1 MPGQSQTPAMFGSV
15 LVLDNDKP
23 HAQHAARLLHEQR
36 WTSSLT
42 FNLQTALRTLQA
54 TRYRMI
60 LADSYIDGSHFR
72 SFVEQLR
79 AVAPTTPITA
89 MMMRGQRGEKADD
102 YMGYGADFVLLKP
115 VETHGVKAV
124 IADVSTWHRK
134 RQRQYTVL
142 VIEQD
147 LDLRAEL
154 CAVLAQV
161 GYKVKAAANMED
173 AFFDHDLGAVN
184 VIVTAVLIPGI
195 GGIEGT
201 KQVKKEFPHIHVV
214 AMSRAV
220 SDKITAEHVLIAAR
234 EAGAEATLAKPF
246 PMINFLK
253 AVEHVLQSEP
263 RLVEADAEGE

>member
-1 MPGQSQTPAMFGSV
+1 MPGQSPTPAMFGSV
-15 LVLDNDKP
+15 LVLDNDRP

-42 FNLQTALRTLQA
+42 FNSATAIRTLQS

-60 LADSYIDGSHFR
+60 LVDSYIDGAHFR
-72 SFVEQLR
+72 SFVDKLR
-79 AVAPTTPITA
+79 TAAPTTPITA
-89 MMMRGQRGEKADD
+89 MMLRGQRGETAHD
-102 YMGYGADFVLLKP
+102 YLNFGADFVLLKP
-115 VETHGVKAV
+115 VESHGVKAV
-124 IADVSTWHRK
+124 IADVSAWHRK
-134 RQRQYTVL
+134 RQRQHCVL

-147 LDLRAEL
+147 VELRAEL

-201 KQVKKEFPHIHVV
+201 RQVRKEFPHIHVV

-220 SDKITAEHVLIAAR
+220 NDKITAEHVLAAAR
-234 EAGAEATLAKPF
+234 EAGAEETLAKPF
-246 PMINFLK
+246 TMISFLK

-263 RLVEADAEGE
+263 RLVEAEEE

>member
-1 MPGQSQTPAMFGSV
+1 MPGQPQTPAMFGSV
-15 LVLDNDKP
+15 LVLDNEKP

-54 TRYRMI
+54 TRYKLI
-60 LADSYIDGSHFR
+60 LADSYVDGSHFR
-72 SFVEQLR
+72 SFVDQLR

-89 MMMRGQRGEKADD
+89 MMLRGQRGENAQD
-102 YMGYGADFVLLKP
+102 YMNCGADFVLLKP
-115 VETHGVKAV
+115 VETHGVKAL
-124 IADVSTWHRK
+124 IADASTWHRK
-134 RQRQYTVL
+134 RQREYRVL

-147 LDLRAEL
+147 AELRAEL
-154 CAVLAQV
+154 CGVLAQV

-173 AFFDHDLGAVN
+173 AFFDHDLHAVN

-201 KQVKKEFPHIHVV
+201 RQVRKDFPHIHVI

-220 SDKITAEHVLIAAR
+220 DAKITAEHVLAAAR
-234 EAGAEATLAKPF
+234 EAGAEETLAKPF
-246 PMINFLK
+246 PMITFLK

-263 RLVEADAEGE
+263 RLVEVDAEGE